1 MPGVLIIEAM
11 AQVGGMLLMGAVPDP
26 EKKVVYFT
34 SLNNVKW
41 RRPVKP
47 GDQLR
52 FELELLQVRGMMCKM
67 QGSPRSTARWW
78 PRRRWAPWCATNDDA
93 HPSDGARARRGELGA
108 DVEIGPFAI
117 VGENCRIGDGCV
129 IAARATLERNVIL
142 GTGVKVGI
150 GTVLGGDPQDLKF
163 KGELTTVE
171 IGDGTTIREYTT
183 INRGTTQ
190 SYKTTVGKG
199 CFIMSYVHLAHDCHV
214 GDGVILVNSVQL
226 AGHVTVGDK
235 AIIAGQ
241 SAAHQFVKI
250 GQYSFVG
257 GCSRISQ
264 DVPAV
269 HQGGR
274 QSDQALRIEQRR
286 AAAQQ
291 LPEEVVRE
299 LKRAYRLFF
308 RSELNVSQ
316 AKERAATELKPF
328 PEVQELLRSSRRA
341 GAGWSSERAAPHRRD
356 RRGEASATTT
366 SASSATCMARRS
378 PAFFDARV
386 ERAEQ
391 VSRELGVTAHPSLDA
406 LLDVVDAVT
415 IVVPTPAHFA
425 VAREC
430 SGEGSTR

>member
-1 MPGVLIIEAM
+1 MTSRIHPTAIIDPGTEI
-11 AQVGGMLLMGAVPDP
+11 
-26 EKKVVYFT
+26 
-34 SLNNVKW
+34 
-41 RRPVKP
+41 
-47 GDQLR
+47 
-52 FELELLQVRGMMCKM
+52 
-67 QGSPRSTARWW
+67 
-78 PRRRWAPWCATNDDA
+78 
-93 HPSDGARARRGELGA
+93 GA

-117 VGENCRIGDGCV
+117 VGEGCTIGDGCV

-142 GTGVKVGI
+142 GTGVKIGI

-171 IGDGTTIREYTT
+171 VGEGTTIREYTT

-214 GDGVILVNSVQL
+214 GDGVIISNATQL
-226 AGHVTVGDK
+226 AGHVTVGEK

-264 DVPAV
+264 DVPPYIKAV
-269 HQGGR
+269 GNPIKLYGLN
-274 QSDQALRIEQRR
+274 SVGLQRNNF
-286 AAAQQ
+286 
-291 LPEEVVRE
+291 PEEVVRE

-328 PEVQELLRSSRRA
+328 AEVQELLRFVEES
-341 GAGWSSERAAPHRRD
+341 G
-356 RRGEASATTT
+356 RG
-366 SASSATCMARRS
+366 
-378 PAFFDARV
+378 
-386 ERAEQ
+386 
-391 VSRELGVTAHPSLDA
+391 
-406 LLDVVDAVT
+406 VVV
-415 IVVPTPAHFA
+415 
-425 VAREC
+425 
-430 SGEGSTR
+430 

>member
-1 MPGVLIIEAM
+1 M
-11 AQVGGMLLMGAVPDP
+11 
-26 EKKVVYFT
+26 
-34 SLNNVKW
+34 
-41 RRPVKP
+41 
-47 GDQLR
+47 
-52 FELELLQVRGMMCKM
+52 
-67 QGSPRSTARWW
+67 TARI
-78 PRRRWAPWCATNDDA
+78 
-93 HPSDGARARRGELGA
+93 HPTAIVHDGVELGA

-163 KGELTTVE
+163 KGEMTTVE
-171 IGDGTTIREYTT
+171 IGEGTTIREYTT

-264 DVPAV
+264 DVPPYIKAV
-269 HQGGR
+269 GNPIKLYGLN
-274 QSDQALRIEQRR
+274 SVGLQRNNF
-286 AAAQQ
+286 
-291 LPEEVVRE
+291 PEDVVRE

-316 AKERAATELKPF
+316 AKERAAAELKPF
-328 PEVQELLRSSRRA
+328 AEVQELLRFVEES
-341 GAGWSSERAAPHRRD
+341 G
-356 RRGEASATTT
+356 RG
-366 SASSATCMARRS
+366 
-378 PAFFDARV
+378 
-386 ERAEQ
+386 
-391 VSRELGVTAHPSLDA
+391 
-406 LLDVVDAVT
+406 VVV
-415 IVVPTPAHFA
+415 
-425 VAREC
+425 
-430 SGEGSTR
+430 